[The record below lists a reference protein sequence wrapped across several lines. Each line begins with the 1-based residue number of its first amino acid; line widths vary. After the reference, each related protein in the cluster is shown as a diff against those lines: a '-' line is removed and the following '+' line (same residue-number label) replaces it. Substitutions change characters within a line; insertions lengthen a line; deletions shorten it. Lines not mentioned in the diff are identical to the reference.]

1 MTGCDPL
8 VLRRMDRLL
17 RMYGTWKAVADA
29 FGVTP
34 AYISNIRSGSSVPSA
49 AILSEIG
56 VRREVVRTV
65 RYIAVDGD
73 A

>member
-1 MTGCDPL
+1 
-8 VLRRMDRLL
+8 
-17 RMYGTWKAVADA
+17 MYGTWKAVVDA

-34 AYISNIRSGSSVPSA
+34 AFISNIRSGYSVPSA
-49 AILSEIG
+49 AILAEIG

-65 RYIAVDGD
+65 RYVATDGD